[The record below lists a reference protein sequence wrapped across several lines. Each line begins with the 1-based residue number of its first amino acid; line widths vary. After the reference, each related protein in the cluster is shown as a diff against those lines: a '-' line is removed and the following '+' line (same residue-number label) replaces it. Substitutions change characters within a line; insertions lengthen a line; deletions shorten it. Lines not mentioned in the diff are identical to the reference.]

1 MTISLT
7 VFVILFFF
15 IILGVPVAMC
25 IGIAGIAGIYIFNI
39 NMSFSTIA
47 SKFFSGV
54 NSYTLLAIPFF
65 IFAGEVEQG
74 RHHKKS
80 A

>member
-39 NMSFSTIA
+39 NNRKSRFNSFTKIRIFNGKCTII
-47 SKFFSGV
+47 
-54 NSYTLLAIPFF
+54 TL
-65 IFAGEVEQG
+65 
-74 RHHKKS
+74 
-80 A
+80 